1 MTASNATTISRARVS
16 GVRNADRALATRLRV
31 EGLLAGADLRPPG
44 LPPAAVLIVN
54 QLALPADRR
63 LTVRPGGRLDPAWE
77 RAARDAMADLHRR
90 AVRPLDDLPP
100 PGCPAV
106 LFRDEA
112 ELLACLAV
120 DISRGRA
127 AEHWWW
133 RAYARRWGSLTPGV
147 LSALLADTPRSVPGA
162 VRILAERGAVVQVL
176 QHLSPRESR
185 MLLRVVCEAFGL
197 PQIELTTT
205 RITGQPQRP
214 ATADLH
220 DAAVEP
226 GGDVAPWHSFMPA
239 GVQPSALTP
248 ESVCLLGV
256 SLTLA
261 YSPSAARSAAFVRS
275 VEQWWQ
281 AEAHARRRASSV
293 EQLVETQ
300 PAPAPPD
307 TTSEA
312 DDELLTSQSIAARL
326 DYQPASQPRP
336 GESSVV
342 SELPTFPKVGN
353 SDLPPAADAAAQLA
367 GLQTSGRSDLARIV
381 ELADRDLVQAQTVE
395 PALSLDGVFTE
406 LGGVLFLINLMQG
419 LELPACFEED
429 WRLASAVGPW
439 GVLELLARA
448 LLSEGLPTFPKVG
461 NPDLLATDPL
471 WSALAALDGRRP
483 GELPGDGMTVPD
495 QLRVPAG
502 WLPWLDSSPVIARR
516 LGDEAISR
524 WRVEIASPGLAMTVT
539 TKPLLAGVS
548 RDALVWLAGVTP
560 LLRQMLQRVLGD
572 DCDIVSDL
580 LLRSGQL
587 YVTSTYVDLVM
598 PLAAVSMPVR
608 IAGLDF
614 DPGWLPAFGRV
625 VQFHYE

>member
-1 MTASNATTISRARVS
+1 MIASNATTISRARVS

-44 LPPAAVLIVN
+44 LPPSAVLIVN

-63 LTVRPGGRLDPAWE
+63 LSVRPGGRLDPAWE
-77 RAARDAMADLHRR
+77 RAARDAMADLYRR
-90 AVRPLDDLPP
+90 AARPLDSQPSS
-100 PGCPAV
+100 GCPAV

-112 ELLACLAV
+112 ELLACLAL

-127 AEHWWW
+127 AERWWW

-147 LSALLADTPRSVPGA
+147 LSALLADTPRSVPVA
-162 VRILAERGAVVQVL
+162 VRILAERGVVVQVL
-176 QHLSPRESR
+176 QHLSSREDR
-185 MLLRVVCEAFGL
+185 MLLRVVCDEFDV
-197 PQIELTTT
+197 PQIELSAT

-226 GGDVAPWHSFMPA
+226 GGDAAPWHSFIPA
-239 GVQPSALTP
+239 GMQPSALTP

-261 YSPSAARSAAFVRS
+261 HSPSVAQSTAFVRS

-293 EQLVETQ
+293 EQLVATQ
-300 PAPAPPD
+300 LVPAPPD
-307 TTSEA
+307 TTSLA
-312 DDELLTSQSIAARL
+312 DDGLFTPQSIAARA
-326 DYQPASQPRP
+326 DYQPAIQPRP
-336 GESSVV
+336 DESPGV

-353 SDLPPAADAAAQLA
+353 SELPAADAAVQLA

-406 LGGVLFLINLMQG
+406 LGGVLFLINLMQR

-448 LLSEGLPTFPKVG
+448 LLSEGLPNFPKVC

-471 WSALAALDGRRP
+471 WSALATLDGRRP

-580 LLRSGQL
+580 LLRRGQL
-587 YVTSTYVDLVM
+587 YVTSTHVDLVM

-614 DPGWLPAFGRV
+614 DPRWLPAFGRV